1 MEPKEKH
8 LPGIVME
15 FKAVPASEKGALSE
29 IAEDAIA
36 QIDRRNYT
44 RELEE
49 RGIKRVVKYGIAFSG
64 KAVEVKTV
72 G

>member
-1 MEPKEKH
+1 
-8 LPGIVME
+8 ME